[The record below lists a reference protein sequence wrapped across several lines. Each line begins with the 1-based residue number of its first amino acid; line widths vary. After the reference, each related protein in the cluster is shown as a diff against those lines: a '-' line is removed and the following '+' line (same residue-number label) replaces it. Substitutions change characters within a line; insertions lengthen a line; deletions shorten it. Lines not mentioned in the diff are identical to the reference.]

1 MSKVGC
7 KCGHVIVDQTD
18 SLPYKASFLRD
29 QEEDAFW
36 DELRREIAPLV
47 AAAESG
53 DKAAIAKAYGA
64 LAPWVSA
71 ADTLEDRISS
81 IHASR
86 KTTVYEC
93 QRCGRLLLEKAIG
106 GRFVSYAPEV
116 GGYQGVLSQ
125 ESGETDHC
133 D

>member
-1 MSKVGC
+1 MSKIGC
-7 KCGHVIVDQTD
+7 KCGHVIVDQND
-18 SLPYKASFLRD
+18 SLPYKASLLRD

-71 ADTLEDRISS
+71 ANALEDRISS

-86 KTTVYEC
+86 QTTVYEC
-93 QRCGRLLLEKAIG
+93 QLCGRLLLEEAVG
-106 GRFVSYAPEV
+106 GRFVFYAPET
-116 GGYQGVLSQ
+116 GGYQGILSQ